1 MQPNKHVKLAGGDRF
16 NGSGVLCPWRGHG
29 LRPTPLRRRAR
40 RPQLTRDPLGRY
52 PSTGG
57 DLMRSLEIAGLE
69 GPRQGLIRACD
80 AELHA
85 MGILI

>member
-1 MQPNKHVKLAGGDRF
+1 
-16 NGSGVLCPWRGHG
+16 
-29 LRPTPLRRRAR
+29 
-40 RPQLTRDPLGRY
+40 
-52 PSTGG
+52 
-57 DLMRSLEIAGLE
+57 MRSLEIAGLE